1 MINKNRVLYLLK
13 YLWQNTDEDHPAT
26 TAELLSALEAEGIS
40 INRHTVVRDI
50 EQLQE
55 FGIDVICTKSSPNKY
70 FIGTRSL
77 ELPELKLLV
86 DAVESSRFISAKKS
100 TELVKKLYEQASIHQ
115 AEELDRHLY
124 IDGIVKSDNKTLYYI
139 CVLDVN

>member
-1 MINKNRVLYLLK
+1 M
-13 YLWQNTDEDHPAT
+13 
-26 TAELLSALEAEGIS
+26 
-40 INRHTVVRDI
+40 
-50 EQLQE
+50 
-55 FGIDVICTKSSPNKY
+55 
-70 FIGTRSL
+70 
-77 ELPELKLLV
+77 
-86 DAVESSRFISAKKS
+86 ESSRFISAKKS